1 MYFKYKIHKKKQ
13 LNTFKKKKLLQFRG
27 HSAIITFSFQ
37 LTIKVKNLITI
48 SNSIMKAS
56 Q

>member
-13 LNTFKKKKLLQFRG
+13 LNTFKKKKIVIVCG
-27 HSAIITFSFQ
+27 HSAVITFSFQ